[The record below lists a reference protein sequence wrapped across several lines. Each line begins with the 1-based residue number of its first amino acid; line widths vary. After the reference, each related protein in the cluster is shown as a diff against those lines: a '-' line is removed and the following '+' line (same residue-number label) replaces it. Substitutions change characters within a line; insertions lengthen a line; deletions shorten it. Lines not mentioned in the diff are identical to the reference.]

1 MKKFTRFWGLFLCLS
16 LLIALPVS
24 AVNAPM
30 NRGLV
35 VSEAESVM
43 NQCVEPLLTEAEL
56 RNVYWSSSE
65 FQAHYADDPADALAT
80 LDSIVDA
87 YFASPQA
94 ETYTPSSV
102 ATVDSDVASV
112 DVTLVKQINS
122 YSCGPASAYMA
133 IDGWGGTGDITG
145 SNTTAKLKTL
155 ASEMGTNSSDGTYV
169 YKLRNGL
176 NNYVSRYEYQYMEGS
191 TISELNFRVYTYN
204 SLTYNRAPI
213 LHAKTAALSYYNG
226 HNTGHYITV
235 TEFDYGPMEVR
246 LHDPNNNST
255 YYGVHYVP
263 YEEALSSIADYSG
276 RYYICY
282 WP

>member
-1 MKKFTRFWGLFLCLS
+1 VIAKLVSNKIGNGVGQESLFAATGSIKCCKRFEGGTYEKVHKILGIVSLS
-16 LLIALPVS
+16 VFADCSACIGSKCPV
-24 AVNAPM
+24 N
-30 NRGLV
+30 NGLV

-43 NQCVEPLLTEAEL
+43 SQSVEPLLTEAEL

-94 ETYTPSSV
+94 ETYAPSSV

-155 ASEMGTNSSDGTYV
+155 ASENGNQFVGRHIRLQAQKWIEQLCLKIRISV
-169 YKLRNGL
+169 YGG
-176 NNYVSRYEYQYMEGS
+176 QH
-191 TISELNFRVYTYN
+191 NF
-204 SLTYNRAPI
+204 
-213 LHAKTAALSYYNG
+213 
-226 HNTGHYITV
+226 
-235 TEFDYGPMEVR
+235 
-246 LHDPNNNST
+246 
-255 YYGVHYVP
+255 
-263 YEEALSSIADYSG
+263 
-276 RYYICY
+276 
-282 WP
+282 